1 MDLFQISYLA
11 EEAFYYLINNSDQY
25 VFFVGV
31 MIMSL
36 HWFIRRRWLR
46 AFFYF
51 FLGLIWIGYWQ
62 SIIFYL
68 RGLGVDSFHEIG
80 SFELKEALF
89 WAKTFWHQLSFML
102 EPKKIILY
110 SLVTIM
116 AIAFLYMLFYIF
128 RVNNNKCLKQMAI
141 ISIALISIGLFQN
154 FSQVVIH
161 IIKNNQSFIEVKSN
175 FSSLSPP
182 AIANP
187 KLNVLLYIGES
198 TSIMNM
204 GIYGYPRTT
213 TPHLSQLEKEAG
225 FIKFNNIFSTHT
237 HTSPSLL
244 EALSIDLG
252 STNGIYPINQRY
264 RVSVVD
270 VLEKADIS
278 TELFSNQGAT
288 GAWNLASS
296 IIFANAKRTF
306 SNERSIFL
314 GNQEVHADKPWD
326 HEFLSESISLDK
338 LDSSQKSMIV
348 FHSYAGHGDYLENI
362 PERFRNP
369 IDSYFKEMKPSAITG
384 NVYSLSSVEAYDSTI
399 GYIDYSIS
407 EALRLVKRS
416 NKPWVFIYFSDH
428 GESVFSNRAHDSSQ
442 FIHEMA
448 RVPFIM
454 FFNDAARGV
463 APDLF
468 DKYTGL
474 AKNRMITTLAQ
485 LPSTLFD
492 LFNLAISIDVPPVIG
507 SSSVPAPILVRST
520 PEGITAVNL
529 SIEKL
534 PDELIDKTDSAT
546 AHFVVSKLYELNGPS
561 ICYHRSNTL
570 AKSLRGSLVASCLEI
585 DIVVESDGSILAYHP
600 PARNTGLALEQIF
613 FALEKNDKLSFWLD
627 GKNLASGETCNSLL
641 DFLSSKNHDESQILI
656 EFPSGS
662 FFVASQIRSCVDKLK
677 ALELANLSYYVPTKE
692 ATACSNFLKNG
703 KEFDLAR
710 PCQELKEDLTAAKE
724 SNLFTDLSFDYGGIA
739 AIEALSFSSEFE
751 WNTWNVAPSELQ
763 SIVPSRFR
771 MVILTN
777 DDPNNL

>member
-36 HWFIRRRWLR
+36 HWFIRRHWLR
-46 AFFYF
+46 AFFYS
-51 FLGLIWIGYWQ
+51 FLGLIWVGYWQ

-68 RGLGVDSFHEIG
+68 RGLGVDSFHEIS

-89 WAKTFWHQLSFML
+89 WGKTFWYQLSFIL

-110 SLVTIM
+110 SLVTVM

-128 RVNNNKCLKQMAI
+128 RVNNNKRLKQMAI

-175 FSSLSPP
+175 FSSLSPS

-187 KLNVLLYIGES
+187 RLNILLYIGES

-204 GIYGYPRTT
+204 YIYGYPRAT
-213 TPHLSQLEKEAG
+213 TPRLSQLEKEPG
-225 FIKFNNIFSTHT
+225 FIKFHNVFATHT

-244 EALSIDLG
+244 EALSIDLD
-252 STNGIYPINQRY
+252 SVNSIYPIDQRH
-264 RVSVVD
+264 RVSIVD
-270 VLEKADIS
+270 VLNKANIS

-288 GAWNLASS
+288 GTWNLASS

-314 GNQEVHADKPWD
+314 GNQEVSAAKPWD
-326 HEFLSESISLDK
+326 HEFFNESISLDK
-338 LDSSQKSMIV
+338 LDSSQETIIV

-369 IDSYFKEMKPSAITG
+369 IDSYFKEMKPSAVTG
-384 NVYSLSSVEAYDSTI
+384 NVYSLSSVEDYDSTI
-399 GYIDYSIS
+399 RYIDYSIS
-407 EALRLVKRS
+407 EALHLVKSS

-448 RVPFIM
+448 RVPLIM
-454 FFNDAARGV
+454 FFNDAARDI
-463 APDLF
+463 APALF
-468 DKYTGL
+468 DKYTELG
-474 AKNRMITTLAQ
+474 KNKIIATLAQ

-492 LFNLAISIDVPPVIG
+492 LFNLEISIEVLPVLG
-507 SSSVPAPILVRST
+507 SSSGPAPILVRST

-529 SIEKL
+529 STENL

-546 AHFVVSKLYELNGPS
+546 AHFVVSKLYEQNGPS

-585 DIVVESDGSILAYHP
+585 DIVVDSYGSILAYHP
-600 PARNTGLALEQIF
+600 PARNTGLTLEQIF
-613 FALEKNDKLSFWLD
+613 FALKKNDKLSFWLD
-627 GKNLASGETCNSLL
+627 GKNLDSSETCNSLL
-641 DFLSSKNHDESQILI
+641 DFLSSKDYDKSRMLI

-662 FFVASQIRSCVDKLK
+662 FSAASQIHGCVDKLNV
-677 ALELANLSYYVPTKE
+677 LELANLSYYVPTKE
-692 ATACSNFLKNG
+692 AVACSNFLKNG
-703 KEFDLAR
+703 KEFELTR
-710 PCQELKEDLTAAKE
+710 PCQDLKKDLAAAKE

-751 WNTWNVAPSELQ
+751 WNTWHVAPSELQ